1 MIDKRIAIGLP
12 SLAGYGLHSALSRA
26 RDLGF
31 QSVMSLPDG
40 PSAEHSLGAF
50 PTLAFY
56 GLTEGGKRDTADA
69 LARFEHVAIHQAW
82 DNQWHRWIDCAA
94 CVGAEVVTVHSGLPR
109 QGQRPSEF
117 IAVRAAQLRRIADYA
132 GENGVRIGVEN
143 EGGTCEDYL
152 GLVATI
158 AHPSVGATL
167 DLGHCAYFQSV
178 LAVADP
184 TERAVALN
192 ETIHTMVRTLNADLF
207 SLHVHD
213 VRQSDWRDH
222 RCVGSGVID
231 FPALFEELK
240 HVGYSG
246 LFEIELEEPD
256 REMAAARTG
265 EVLTTLCRTMPANTL
280 SDEAVDA
287 GNVLPRV

>member
-1 MIDKRIAIGLP
+1 MFDERIAIGLP
-12 SLAGYGLHSALSRA
+12 SLAGYSLHGALSAA
-26 RDLGF
+26 RRLGF
-31 QSVMSLPDG
+31 QSIMSLPDG
-40 PSAEHSLGAF
+40 PRAEHSLGAF

-56 GLTEGGKRDTADA
+56 GLTEGGKRELADA
-69 LARFEHVAIHQAW
+69 LAQFEHVAIHQAW

-109 QGQRPSEF
+109 EGQRPAEF
-117 IAVRAAQLRRIADYA
+117 VAERAAQLRRSGDYA

-152 GLVATI
+152 GLLASV

-178 LAVADP
+178 LALSDP
-184 TERAVALN
+184 AQRVVALN
-192 ETIHTMVRTLNADLF
+192 ETIRTMVRMLGADLF

-231 FPALFEELK
+231 FPALFEELQRL
-240 HVGYSG
+240 GYSG

-256 REMAAARTG
+256 KELAAVRTG
-265 EVLTTLCRTMPANTL
+265 EYLTTLCRTMPANTL
-280 SDEAVDA
+280 SDEAAGAGDA
-287 GNVLPRV
+287 LPRA